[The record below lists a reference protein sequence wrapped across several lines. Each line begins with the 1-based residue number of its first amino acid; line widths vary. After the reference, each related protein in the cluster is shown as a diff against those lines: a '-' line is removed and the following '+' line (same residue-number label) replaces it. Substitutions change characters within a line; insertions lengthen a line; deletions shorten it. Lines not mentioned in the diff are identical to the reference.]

1 MMRSNR
7 CRVLGALL
15 SVASGLLL
23 APGSSSAQQWIQQR
37 YTSRDGLPQNSA
49 LSLALDSIGY
59 LWVTTEGG
67 LVRCDGDRF
76 KRLPISASG
85 NMGPERMRQLIPT
98 LEKDLF
104 VNDSRG
110 NIYLVHG
117 HVTVVPVPFG
127 PAHGL
132 TIRGGFPGVELF
144 AKALDKERPLAGRSR
159 WPDLVLNCLPV
170 NVHDW
175 YVQCERELLIYRD
188 STLLDSIGLP
198 PGCSQLFLNDGHLF
212 GFDDAGA
219 FRTDPA
225 RRTSERV
232 QVADEHGVPI
242 PLTSGSRTLSWAPD
256 DPFAYLFSV
265 AGLYTVRASPDGKSL
280 VARRMDLELPQACV
294 ITSVIVSDRYHM
306 VAVGT
311 DTKGLFIYHPRYMRT
326 VVASTEGSTGNTFY
340 AQAPMPGNG
349 VLVATNNDSA
359 VLFDAQGQRVDD
371 APVRSFSYEGVHRSR
386 DGGIWFSRKP
396 GLERYDPFS
405 GRIVSMVQPPASTTF
420 TRFLEEGDSL
430 WLADE
435 VGIHCWKDDGLRQ
448 VYAYAG
454 PEAFRHAQFIRRE
467 DPQRL
472 WFGTCDGLYRLAP
485 ATGRTDTVEA
495 FRGRCVRAMERI
507 GGYVFVGTYGSGAF
521 VQDGED
527 FRPLPKDPL
536 GYLSHVHSF
545 LADSTGGLWMSTN
558 RGLFRMRLGDV
569 EGVMAD
575 TSYRPHMDYFG
586 EWAGIENSE
595 FNGGCDPPCV
605 RLSDGTASFPTL
617 GGLVWFRPES
627 IPDMRPS
634 APVMIEEVVVDGR
647 VWPVNEFMV
656 FEPDAR
662 AIEVLFSLPYWGDP
676 ETVHLEYW
684 LKGRPGGWAP
694 LDHGKRSLRFRDLPP
709 GEYELLLRKAGS
721 KDLAD
726 AGQVWFSVRKRFYQ
740 RTWAQVLM
748 AVLALLLIW
757 LMLRWNEARLRRM
770 NRWLEQRVKERTS
783 ELEEAN
789 RGLRASMELK
799 QRLVSII
806 SHDIVTPLRFIE
818 RVARAGA
825 RTDVP
830 RDAAELSETLRD
842 ISFSAEK
849 LYANARNTLSWIRN
863 QEGGMELR
871 PMHVALN
878 PLVEEIFDVGRSLA
892 QSKDL
897 RLVND
902 VSLDDVVRTDRD
914 VLSII
919 LHNLITNAVTHTEHG
934 EVRVRGEQ
942 VDGGYAI
949 TVSDT
954 GHGMSEAA
962 LAYIRSL
969 RAGSPVGQETP
980 NEEGVHGLGYVIII
994 ELVRLLGASMD
1005 VDSSQGSGTRVKLG
1019 LRIPG

>member
-1 MMRSNR
+1 MGSNV
-7 CRVLGALL
+7 CRGLRVLL
-15 SVASGLLL
+15 SVALGLVLS
-23 APGSSSAQQWIQQR
+23 PGTASAQGWIQQR
-37 YTSRDGLPQNSA
+37 YTTRNGLPQNSV
-49 LSLALDSIGY
+49 LALAMDSIGY

-76 KRLPISASG
+76 KRLPISATG

-98 LEKDLF
+98 LEKDLY

-117 HVTVVPVPFG
+117 HVTVVPVPIG
-127 PAHGL
+127 TAHGL
-132 TIRGGFPGVELF
+132 TILGGFPGIELF
-144 AKALDKERPLAGRSR
+144 AKALDKEHPLPGRSR
-159 WPDLVLNCLPV
+159 WPAVVQNCLPV
-170 NVHDW
+170 NKHDW
-175 YVQCERELLIYRD
+175 YVQCDQELLIYRD
-188 STLLDSIGLP
+188 STLLDSLDLP
-198 PGCSQLFLNDGHLF
+198 PHCSRLFLNGGHLF

-219 FRTDPA
+219 FRMDPA
-225 RRTSERV
+225 RRTLERV
-232 QVADEHGVPI
+232 PI
-242 PLTSGSRTLSWAPD
+242 TDQYGAPTPLTSGARTLSWSPD

-265 AGLYTVRASPDGKSL
+265 AGLYTIKASLDGKEL
-280 VARRMDLELPQACV
+280 VTRRMDLELPQACV
-294 ITSVIVSDRYHM
+294 ITSVIVSDKYHM

-326 VVASTEGSTGNTFY
+326 VVASTEGSTGNSFY
-340 AQAPMPGNG
+340 AQAPLPGNG

-359 VLFDAQGQRVDD
+359 FLFDGSGRRIDP
-371 APVRSFSYEGVHRSR
+371 APVRSFSYQGILRAR
-386 DGGIWFSRKP
+386 DGGIWFSRMP
-396 GLERYDPFS
+396 GLERLDPSS
-405 GRIVSMVQPPASTTF
+405 GRIVSMVEPPPTTTF
-420 TRFLEEGDSL
+420 TRFLEEGDSI

-435 VGIHCWKDDGLRQ
+435 AGIHCWRNGDLRQ
-448 VYAYAG
+448 VFAYTG

-472 WFGTCDGLYRLAP
+472 WVGTCEGLYRLST
-485 ATGRTDTVEA
+485 ATGRTDTVDA

-507 GGYVFVGTYGSGAF
+507 GEYVFVGTYGSGAF
-521 VQDGED
+521 VQDGD
-527 FRPLPKDPL
+527 GFRSLPKDPL

-569 EGVMAD
+569 AAVLAD
-575 TSYRPHMDYFG
+575 TSYMPYMDYFG

-595 FNGGCDPPCV
+595 FNGGCDPSSV

-634 APVMIEEVVVDGR
+634 APVMIEEVVVDGK
-647 VWPVNEFMV
+647 VWPVDEFMV
-656 FEPDAR
+656 FEPDTR

-684 LKGRPGGWAP
+684 LKGRLGGWAQ

-721 KDLAD
+721 RDLTG

-740 RTWAQVLM
+740 RTWAQILLVVLG
-748 AVLALLLIW
+748 VLLIW
-757 LMLRWNEARLRRM
+757 MMLRWNEARLRRM
-770 NRWLEQRVKERTS
+770 NRWLEQRVRERTS

-818 RVARAGA
+818 RVARGGA

-871 PMHVALN
+871 PRHVALN
-878 PLVEEIFDVGRSLA
+878 PLVEELFDVGRSLA
-892 QSKDL
+892 QSKEL

-919 LHNLITNAVTHTEHG
+919 LHNLITNAVTHTESG
-934 EVRVRGEQ
+934 EVRVSGEP
-942 VDGGYAI
+942 VMDGYTI

-954 GHGMSEAA
+954 GHGMSETA
-962 LAYIRSL
+962 LAYIHALRS
-969 RAGSPVGQETP
+969 GSPVKQETP

-1005 VDSSQGSGTRVKLG
+1005 VYSSQGEGTRVKLG
-1019 LRIPG
+1019 LRIPE